1 MGIGKNRIVLVGARL
16 DGHAGVL
23 LDVISEIGTYEV
35 VGFIDSTP
43 SLQGTIVAGVPVL
56 GSTDDLETL
65 AIHADSVHVAIGD
78 NVARGN
84 IYNTLVKRGIPVETI
99 IHPSASIS
107 SRATIGDGCF
117 IGAGAIVN
125 NGARIGSASIINTGV
140 VVEHDNLVGFAVHM
154 APGTTTAG
162 RVTIDDFVFVGAGA
176 TVLPD
181 AHIGSGALIGAG
193 STVVNDVP
201 NKTTVVGYAAR
212 RHVKNIYQ
220 ETRPDVD
227 TQKIFV
233 AQPTLPDYPLLDT
246 KFRDIV
252 SSMMLTNFSRF
263 AQEFERSIQDRLSV
277 ENALTLPNGT
287 TALMLS
293 LKAMGLKGEVICPSF
308 TFSATGHSL
317 IWNGLT
323 PVFADIDPETFNVDP
338 VDVERKITDKTCA
351 IMAVHIFGNPC
362 EIERLEDIARR
373 HNLRLIFD
381 AAHALGS
388 TYRGRPI
395 GSFGDV
401 ECFSL
406 SGTKVV
412 TSAEGG
418 IVTSNDLALMER
430 MRLGRN
436 YGAGNDYDCE
446 FIGLNGKMSEF
457 HAAIALESLA
467 RLDELVSQ
475 RLLLVERYRQRL
487 EGIPGIKFQRITDN
501 CVSTYKDLGILI
513 DPSQFGIDRNELMAE
528 LEKEQIH
535 TKKYFYPPLHRMKAY
550 ADVTHRAEGLA
561 NTNFVADNII
571 CLPLYSHMG
580 MGAVE
585 KVSFAVARASMNSKT
600 RQV

>member
-1 MGIGKNRIVLVGARL
+1 MAKRKIVIIGARL

-23 LDVISEIGTYEV
+23 LDVITEIGTYDI
-35 VGFIDSTP
+35 VGFLDSTP
-43 SLQGTIVAGVPVL
+43 DLQGKRVAGIPVF
-56 GSTDDLETL
+56 GSTNDLETI
-65 AIHADSVHVAIGD
+65 AIPADCVHVAIGD

-84 IYNTLVKRGIPVETI
+84 IFNMLSKRGIAIETI
-99 IHPSASIS
+99 IHPAAHVS
-107 SRATIGDGCF
+107 SKAHVGSGSF
-117 IGAGAIVN
+117 VGAGAIIN
-125 NGARIGSASIINTGV
+125 NGARIGNASIINTGA
-140 VVEHDNLVGFAVHM
+140 VVEHDNVIGFAVHM

-162 RVTIDDFVFVGAGA
+162 RVSIGDYVFVGAGA

-181 AHIGSGALIGAG
+181 IHIGSGALIGAG
-193 STVVNDVP
+193 STVVHDVS
-201 NKTTVVGYAAR
+201 NKETVVGYAAR
-212 RHVKNIYQ
+212 RHVKNIYL
-220 ETRPDVD
+220 ETLPDVD

-233 AQPTLPDYPLLDT
+233 AQPTLPEYPLLDT
-246 KFRDIV
+246 KFREIV

-263 AQEFERSIQDRLSV
+263 AQEFERNVQDRLGVDS
-277 ENALTLPNGT
+277 ALSLPNGT
-287 TALMLS
+287 SALMLAI
-293 LKAMGLKGEVICPSF
+293 KAMGLQGEVICPSF
-308 TFSATGHSL
+308 TFSATGHAL
-317 IWNGLT
+317 VWNGLT

-338 VDVERKITDKTCA
+338 SDVERKITSNTCA

-362 EIERLEDIARR
+362 DIDRLQDIARR

-388 TYRGRPI
+388 TYRGMPI
-395 GSFGDV
+395 GGFGDV

-418 IVTSNDLALMER
+418 IATSNDQALMDR

-436 YGAGNDYDCE
+436 YGAGADYDCE

-467 RLDELVSQ
+467 RLDELVTQ

-487 EGIPGIKFQRITDN
+487 EGIPGIKFQRITDDS
-501 CVSTYKDLGILI
+501 VSTYKDLGILI
-513 DPSQFGIDRNELMAE
+513 DATQFGIDRNELMSE
-528 LEKEQIH
+528 LAKEQIY

-550 ADVTHRAEGLA
+550 ANVPHKAEGLN
-561 NTNFVADNII
+561 NTNLVADNII

-580 MGAVE
+580 MDTVE
-585 KVSFAVARASMNSKT
+585 KVCFAVTRANMKSKGGKS
-600 RQV
+600 